1 MTDQAVFTDLDK
13 RAVDTLRVLA
23 ADAVEKVGSGHP
35 GTAMSLAPAA
45 YLLFQKVMRHDPS
58 DPKWIGRDRFILS
71 PGHTSLTLY
80 LQLYFSGYGL
90 ELDDIKALRTWD
102 SLTPGHPEYG
112 HTDGVEITT
121 GPLGQ
126 GLASAVGFAYGQRR
140 FRGLLDAEAPAG
152 ESPFDHNV
160 WVIASD
166 GDLQEGV
173 TSEASSLAG
182 HQELG
187 NLNVIWDDNKISIED
202 DTDIAFT
209 EDVLARYEAYGWHVQ
224 RVDWLKTGD
233 YAEDVEELSRALEA
247 AKAETFKPSLIA
259 LRTVIGWPSPTKQNT
274 GGIHGAKLGGEELEG
289 LKKALGFDPEQ
300 HFHVEDE
307 VIEHARNIKQR
318 SIENRQEWEKS
329 FQAWREGNAEAA
341 ELFDRLSEGR
351 LPEGWESELPEF
363 PAGEAVATR
372 AASGKVLN
380 AVADVLPELWGGS
393 ADLAGSNN
401 TIISGSPSFV
411 PNDRSTDKFEGNP
424 YGRNLHFGIR
434 EHAAAAITNGIQLS
448 VPLRTY
454 NGTFLIFSDYQRPAV
469 RLAALMGVGSIFV
482 WTHDSIGLGE
492 DGPTH
497 QPVEQLASLRA
508 IPNLDVVRPGDANEV
523 AVAWR
528 EVLKRA
534 DRPAGLAL
542 TRQGIATFA
551 RGAGEATATEF
562 ASVEGAAKGAYVL
575 AEAVK
580 DGAVVT
586 PDVVLIATGSE
597 VELAVEAR
605 ESLAERGVA
614 ARVVSAPC
622 LEWFAEQDADY
633 REKVLPSSVKARV
646 AVEAAH
652 PMSWHQY
659 VGDAGRIVG
668 LDHFGA
674 SADYKTLYKEFGITS
689 EAVVAAAEESISAA
703 S

>member
-58 DPKWIGRDRFILS
+58 DPTWIGRDRFILS

-102 SLTPGHPEYG
+102 SKTPGHPEYG

-140 FRGLLDAEAPAG
+140 FRGLLDAEAAAG

-187 NLNVIWDDNKISIED
+187 NLTVIWDDNKISIED
-202 DTDIAFT
+202 DTEIAFT
-209 EDVLARYEAYGWHVQ
+209 EDVLARYAAYGWHVQ

-233 YAEDVEELSRALEA
+233 YAEDIEELSRALDA
-247 AKAETFKPSLIA
+247 AKAETSKPSLIA
-259 LRTVIGWPSPTKQNT
+259 LRTVIGWPAPSKQNT
-274 GGIHGAKLGGEELEG
+274 GGIHGSKLGGEELEG
-289 LKKALGFDPEQ
+289 LKTALGVDPEQ
-300 HFHVEDE
+300 HFHVDDE
-307 VIEHARNIKQR
+307 VIAHARELKQR
-318 SIENRQEWEKS
+318 SLETRQEWEKG
-329 FQAWREGNAEAA
+329 FQAWREANPQSA

-380 AVADVLPELWGGS
+380 AVAEVLPELWGGS

-401 TIISGSPSFV
+401 TILSGSPSFV
-411 PNDRSTDKFEGNP
+411 PSDRSTDKFEGNP

-528 EVLKRA
+528 EVLKSSE
-534 DRPAGLAL
+534 RPAGLAL

-551 RGAGEATATEF
+551 RGSGEATATEF

-575 AEAVK
+575 AEAVR

-605 ESLAERGVA
+605 ESLAEEGVA

-622 LEWFAEQDADY
+622 LEWFDAQDAEY
-633 REKVLPSSVKARV
+633 REKVIPSSVKARV
-646 AVEAAH
+646 ATEAAH
-652 PMSWHQY
+652 PLTWYRY
-659 VGDAGRIVG
+659 VGDAGRVVG

-689 EAVVAAAEESISAA
+689 EAVVAAAQESIAAA

>member
-605 ESLAERGVA
+605 ESLAEQGVA

-622 LEWFAEQDADY
+622 LEWFDAQDTEY
-633 REKVLPSSVKARV
+633 REKMLPSSVKARV

-652 PMSWHQY
+652 PMTWYRY

-689 EAVVAAAEESISAA
+689 EAVVTAAEESISAA

>member
-58 DPKWIGRDRFILS
+58 DPTWVGRDRFILS

-112 HTDGVEITT
+112 HTAGVEITT

-152 ESPFDHNV
+152 ESPFDHNI

-224 RVDWLKTGD
+224 RVDWLRTGD
-233 YAEDVEELSRALEA
+233 YVEDVEELSRAIDA
-247 AKAETFKPSLIA
+247 AKAETSKPSLIA

-300 HFHVEDE
+300 HFHVDEE
-307 VIEHARNIKQR
+307 VIAHAREIKRR
-318 SIENRQEWEKS
+318 SIETRQEWERS
-329 FQAWREGNAEAA
+329 FQTWRENNTEAA

-351 LPEGWESELPEF
+351 LPEGWEENLPEF

-411 PNDRSTDKFEGNP
+411 PNDRSTSKFEGNP

-551 RGAGEATATEF
+551 RGEGEATADEF

-605 ESLAERGVA
+605 ESLAEQGVA

-622 LEWFAEQDADY
+622 LEWFDAQDAEY
-633 REKVLPSSVKARV
+633 REKILPSSVKARV

-652 PMSWHQY
+652 PMTWYRY

-689 EAVVAAAEESISAA
+689 EAVVTAAQESISAA

>member
-45 YLLFQKVMRHDPS
+45 YLLFQKVMKHDPS
-58 DPKWIGRDRFILS
+58 DPTWIGRDRFILS

-90 ELDDIKALRTWD
+90 ELDDIEALRTWD

-112 HTDGVEITT
+112 HTAGVEITT

-140 FRGLLDAEAPAG
+140 FRGLLDAEAAPG

-187 NLNVIWDDNKISIED
+187 NLTVIWDDNKISIED

-233 YAEDVEELSRALEA
+233 YAEDVEELSRALDA
-247 AKAETFKPSLIA
+247 AKSETSKPSLIA
-259 LRTVIGWPSPTKQNT
+259 LRTVIGWPAPTKQNT

-307 VIEHARNIKQR
+307 VIAHARDIKQR
-318 SIENRQEWEKS
+318 SMETRQEWEKG
-329 FQAWREGNAEAA
+329 FQAWREANPQSA

-351 LPEGWESELPEF
+351 LPEGWEENLPEF

-401 TIISGSPSFV
+401 TILSGSPSFV
-411 PNDRSTDKFEGNP
+411 PSEHSTEKFEGNP

-454 NGTFLIFSDYQRPAV
+454 SGTFLIFSDYQRPAV

-497 QPVEQLASLRA
+497 QPIEQLASLRA
-508 IPNLDVVRPGDANEV
+508 IPNLDVVRPGDPNEV

-528 EVLKRA
+528 EILKNSE
-534 DRPAGLAL
+534 RPAGLAL

-551 RGAGEATATEF
+551 RGAGEATADEF

-605 ESLAERGVA
+605 ESLAEQGVT

-622 LEWFAEQDADY
+622 LEWFDAQDAEY
-633 REKVLPSSVKARV
+633 REKVIPSSVKARV

-652 PMSWHQY
+652 PMSWYRY
-659 VGDAGRIVG
+659 VGDAGRVVG

-674 SADYKTLYKEFGITS
+674 SADYKTLYQEFGITS
-689 EAVVAAAEESISAA
+689 EAVASAAQESIAAAS
-703 S
+703 